1 MVLAAS
7 SADASFIEIKQTGT
21 LRPDW
26 VQQTGYSSAK
36 QKPIRKKRATP
47 AGAPDETASLSQEQ
61 RLLRGHL
68 FTERGIYRPG
78 DRVFF
83 KGTVREYK
91 NGEILPP
98 SGINALFTITNSK
111 DEEIY
116 RKEISLSEFG
126 TANDYLDTKSFFT
139 LGTYSIKM
147 QFPDGSASTTF
158 EVQEFRAP
166 RHFVEIIPKRIT
178 KKTRPM

>member
-1 MVLAAS
+1 MT
-7 SADASFIEIKQTGT
+7 TG
-21 LRPDW
+21 
-26 VQQTGYSSAK
+26 
-36 QKPIRKKRATP
+36 I
-47 AGAPDETASLSQEQ
+47 PDETASLSQEQ

-91 NGEILPP
+91 NSEILPP

-116 RKEISLSEFG
+116 RKEIPLSEFG
-126 TANDYLDTKSFFT
+126 TANDYLDTKSFFP

-166 RHFVEIIPKRIT
+166 RHFVEIIPKRVT
-178 KKTRPM
+178 KKDETYVNIKKEINLLNFDISGKYYAGGPVKHGKVRWKIFLFGH